1 MEQLFEF
8 ANNHSLMVAGC
19 IGLFLLAI
27 FNELKI
33 KEANLCG
40 LSTVNAVK
48 LINQN
53 ALLFDL
59 RASEQ
64 FSTKHLLNSKNVEPT
79 TITKNFLDEKNT
91 KNKPVLLVCESG
103 GVSKKTSLRLRSKG
117 LENVFYIKGG
127 QSEWEGAGLPTSSL
141 SE

>member
-8 ANNHSLMVAGC
+8 ANNHSLLVSGC
-19 IGLFLLAI
+19 VGLFLLAI

-64 FSTKHLLNSKNVEPT
+64 FSTKHLLSSKNVEPT